1 MERITYRITLDTHKN
16 GIQRTLQGFETA
28 DNMSRRIA
36 VNFTAGGD
44 TYELPYDNT
53 VALIYITMPNA
64 KEPSINEC
72 VIKDDTIVYDMLPVV
87 EEGITE
93 MQIKLIKTSIDGAK
107 SVIAAPKFAIEVTKS
122 NTDDEAA
129 EQTTTFTAL
138 ENAVARANAVYDARL
153 VKIEIDEEYTF
164 RAYYADGAVY
174 ENDVAGEQ
182 IRMLTGYVELMK
194 EHIADAKESADN
206 ASTSEE
212 NARQSAEI
220 ATERAAIA
228 LKSTEEQGNFL
239 EWYTEAKKMVSEE
252 AVVQLR
258 EDVDKFGE
266 IFIEDNSVDCISGL
280 KGFYYK
286 AVDKTNK
293 IIYLTKNRLYDGSN
307 YYYSV
312 LEVLSGYYFTADSE
326 FWTFG
331 YDETIGWTWLGSA
344 ATSWENGALKRSAN
358 AAGASLWSPT
368 LSNVDASEADQI
380 LLRVKVDGA
389 TEGSTVIVQ
398 VNVVDGETSV
408 WKPYSV
414 QLTEDILA
422 EDGYYEVKLDLTEVN
437 SGTISKIG
445 ITQWY
450 DETTGAEETQTF
462 YMDSCEIWSLID
474 GDNEGSWAV
483 GDTTYASLAK
493 GYYFQTAGD
502 EEGFGFGGE
511 AKHTATRDL
520 LIVTGGGTDNASIWS
535 PKMLDIAAADA
546 DTIRIRINTEVE
558 SPQMQLSVKYTK
570 SDNSTKWFTKDISY
584 TTDEAGWAVVTVDLS
599 KSEYH
604 TEDYVINELGLYP
617 LGVDTDAA
625 KTGTAYI
632 DYIEVLKKAGSDTD
646 GGNTDEEVLSG
657 YYFTADREN
666 WGFGGTWLGSAA
678 TSWENGALK
687 RSAEAAGASLWSP
700 MLNVDAAKADY
711 VLLRVKVEGAT
722 KGSTVNVAVQV
733 ESEWKY
739 YSVQL
744 KEDILATDSYY
755 EVKLDLTG
763 INTGTIKQIG
773 ITQWYDATEGA
784 ETTQTFYMDSCEIW
798 GTADSE

>member
-344 ATSWENGALKRSAN
+344 ATSWENGALKRSA
-358 AAGASLWSPT
+358 
-368 LSNVDASEADQI
+368 
-380 LLRVKVDGA
+380 
-389 TEGSTVIVQ
+389 
-398 VNVVDGETSV
+398 
-408 WKPYSV
+408 
-414 QLTEDILA
+414 
-422 EDGYYEVKLDLTEVN
+422 
-437 SGTISKIG
+437 
-445 ITQWY
+445 
-450 DETTGAEETQTF
+450 
-462 YMDSCEIWSLID
+462 
-474 GDNEGSWAV
+474 
-483 GDTTYASLAK
+483 
-493 GYYFQTAGD
+493 
-502 EEGFGFGGE
+502 
-511 AKHTATRDL
+511 
-520 LIVTGGGTDNASIWS
+520 
-535 PKMLDIAAADA
+535 
-546 DTIRIRINTEVE
+546 
-558 SPQMQLSVKYTK
+558 
-570 SDNSTKWFTKDISY
+570 
-584 TTDEAGWAVVTVDLS
+584 
-599 KSEYH
+599 
-604 TEDYVINELGLYP
+604 
-617 LGVDTDAA
+617 
-625 KTGTAYI
+625 
-632 DYIEVLKKAGSDTD
+632 
-646 GGNTDEEVLSG
+646 
-657 YYFTADREN
+657 
-666 WGFGGTWLGSAA
+666 
-678 TSWENGALK
+678 
-687 RSAEAAGASLWSP
+687 EAAGASLWSP